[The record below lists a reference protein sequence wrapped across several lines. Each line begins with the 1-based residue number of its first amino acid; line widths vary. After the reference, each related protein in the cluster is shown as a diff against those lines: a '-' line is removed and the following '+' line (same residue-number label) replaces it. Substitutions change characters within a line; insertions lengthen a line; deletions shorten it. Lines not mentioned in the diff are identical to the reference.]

1 MNPERRARHEARKK
15 PHRLGKENHA
25 ELGLDC
31 GQLACVKHT
40 TKQLLVVH
48 RLSGKT
54 RPIPLTVEEEAEEDE
69 DL

>member
-1 MNPERRARHEARKK
+1 MKHGKNPTVSEKK
-15 PHRLGKENHA
+15 IMQSW
-25 ELGLDC
+25 GLIVDNW
-31 GQLACVKHT
+31 LVVKHT